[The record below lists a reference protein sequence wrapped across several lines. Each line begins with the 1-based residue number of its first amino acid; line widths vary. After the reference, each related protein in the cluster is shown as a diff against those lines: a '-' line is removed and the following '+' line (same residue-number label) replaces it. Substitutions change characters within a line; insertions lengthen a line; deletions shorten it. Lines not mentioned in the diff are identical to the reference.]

1 MAIPGR
7 PRKLRRAVLGSACV
21 VMTVSGCAWDGVN
34 SLPLPG
40 ATGREAGATTLYIEM
55 ADVGTLTP
63 NSPVL
68 IDDVVVGSIGDI
80 HVENWHALVEV
91 SVQPGEV
98 VPANAQARV
107 GQTSLLGS
115 MHLALD
121 PPPGRAPEGRLES
134 GARIAL
140 DDTAT
145 YPSTEQTLASL
156 SVVVNGGGLGQV
168 GDIVGSLGAAFKGR
182 ETNIRALLDRL
193 DVFLGT
199 LDAQR
204 ADIVA
209 TLDGLNRLGGTF
221 AAQRDVLADAL
232 RRIPPAL
239 DVLIRER
246 PDLVSAMD
254 HLRTFSDTANGV
266 LTTVHDDL
274 LTDLRNLE
282 PTLRAL
288 AQVGPDINKAIAF
301 ATVFPYGQY
310 LVDNGVRGD
319 FINLFATVD
328 LTIPRLRRELL
339 LGTPW
344 GDPTAVIQAA
354 VGDPG
359 YAEQTENPLG
369 FGIVPPSAATPPPA
383 APAPE
388 PAPAPAPEPAPAPAP
403 GLPFPLPQLP
413 LPQIPLPPGI
423 GGR

>member
-1 MAIPGR
+1 MAKSGR
-7 PRKLRRAVLGSACV
+7 RKSVRNAVLGCV
-21 VMTVSGCAWDGVN
+21 CVALTATGCNWDGVN

-40 ATGREAGATTLYIEM
+40 ATGRGPDATVLYVEM

-80 HVENWHALVEV
+80 TVENWHALVEV
-91 SVQPGEV
+91 SIQPGQV
-98 VPANAQARV
+98 IPANAQARV

-115 MHLALD
+115 MHLALN
-121 PPPGRAPEGRLES
+121 PPPGQPPQGQLAPGS
-134 GARIAL
+134 RIEL
-140 DDTAT
+140 DDTGT

-156 SVVVNGGGLGQV
+156 SVVVNGGGLGQI
-168 GDIVGSLGAAFKGR
+168 GDIVGSLSAAFEGR

-193 DVFLGT
+193 DVFLST
-199 LDAQR
+199 LDGQR

-209 TLDGLNRLGGTF
+209 TIDGLNRLGGTF
-221 AAQRDVLADAL
+221 AAQRDVLTEAL
-232 RRIPPAL
+232 HKIPPAL
-239 DVLIRER
+239 DVLIAER
-246 PDLVSAMD
+246 PDLVTALD
-254 HLRTFSDTANGV
+254 RLRTFSDTADGV
-266 LTTVHDDL
+266 LTAAHDDL
-274 LTDLRNLE
+274 LANLRNLE
-282 PTLRAL
+282 PTLKAL
-288 AQVGPDINKAIAF
+288 ADVGPDINSAIQF

-359 YAEQTENPLG
+359 YAEQTKNPLG
-369 FGIVPPSAATPPPA
+369 
-383 APAPE
+383 
-388 PAPAPAPEPAPAPAP
+388 
-403 GLPFPLPQLP
+403 
-413 LPQIPLPPGI
+413 
-423 GGR
+423 

>member
-1 MAIPGR
+1 MGC
-7 PRKLRRAVLGSACV
+7 ACV
-21 VMTVSGCAWDGVN
+21 VVTASGCAWDGVN

-40 ATGREAGATTLYIEM
+40 AIGRGPDATTLYVEM

-91 SVQPGEV
+91 SIQPGDV

-121 PPPGRAPEGRLES
+121 PPPGQQPRGQLQS
-134 GARIAL
+134 GARIEL

-156 SVVVNGGGLGQV
+156 SVVVNGGGLGQI
-168 GDIVGSLGAAFKGR
+168 GDIVGSLGAAFEGR
-182 ETNIRALLDRL
+182 ETDIRALLDRL

-204 ADIVA
+204 SDIVA
-209 TLDGLNRLGGTF
+209 TIDGLNRLGGTF
-221 AAQRDVLADAL
+221 AAQRDVLTDAL
-232 RRIPPAL
+232 HKIPPAL
-239 DVLIRER
+239 DVLLAER
-246 PDLVSAMD
+246 PNLVTALD
-254 HLRTFSDTANGV
+254 RLRTFSDTTSGV
-266 LTTVHDDL
+266 LNTVHDDL
-274 LTDLRNLE
+274 LTNLRNLE

-288 AQVGPDINKAIAF
+288 AEVGPDINKAIAF

-359 YAEQTENPLG
+359 YAEQTKNPLG
-369 FGIVPPSAATPPPA
+369 FGVA
-383 APAPE
+383 APPVPAPA
-388 PAPAPAPEPAPAPAP
+388 PAPAPAPEPAPVPAPPPAPAP
-403 GLPFPLPQLP
+403 GLPFPLPQIP

-423 GGR
+423 GGN

>member
-7 PRKLRRAVLGSACV
+7 PRKWRRAVLGCACV
-21 VMTVSGCAWDGVN
+21 VVTASGCAWDGVN

-40 ATGREAGATTLYIEM
+40 ATGRGDGATTLYVEM

-68 IDDVVVGSIGDI
+68 IDDVVVGSVGDI

-91 SVQPGEV
+91 SVQAGEV

-121 PPPGRAPEGRLES
+121 PPPGQAPQGHLES
-134 GARIAL
+134 GARIEL
-140 DDTAT
+140 DDTTT

-168 GDIVGSLGAAFKGR
+168 GDIVSSLGAAFEGR
-182 ETNIRALLDRL
+182 ETDIRALLDRL

-209 TLDGLNRLGGTF
+209 TIDGLNRLGGTF
-221 AAQRDVLADAL
+221 AAQRDVLTEAL
-232 RRIPPAL
+232 RKIPPAL

-246 PDLVSAMD
+246 PDLTGALD
-254 HLRTFSDTANGV
+254 RLRIFSDTANSV
-266 LTTVHDDL
+266 LTAVHDDL
-274 LTDLRNLE
+274 LTNLRNLE

-288 AQVGPDINKAIAF
+288 ADVGPDINKAIAF

-359 YAEQTENPLG
+359 YAEQTRNPLG
-369 FGIVPPSAATPPPA
+369 FGITAPPA
-383 APAPE
+383 AAPP
-388 PAPAPAPEPAPAPAP
+388 PAPAPAPTPAPAPAPAPAP

-413 LPQIPLPPGI
+413 LPQLPLPPGI

>member
-1 MAIPGR
+1 MPIPGGR
-7 PRKLRRAVLGSACV
+7 TRWHRRVLSCACV
-21 VMTVSGCAWDGVN
+21 LLTATGCAWDGVN

-40 ATGREAGATTLYIEM
+40 AAGRGGDATVLYVEM
-55 ADVGTLTP
+55 ADIGTLTP

-68 IDDVVVGSIGDI
+68 IDDVVVGSIGEI
-80 HVENWHALVEV
+80 RVENWHALVEV
-91 SVQPGEV
+91 SIEPGEV

-115 MHLALD
+115 MHLALN
-121 PPPGRAPEGRLES
+121 PPPGQRPRGRLEP
-134 GARIAL
+134 GARIGL

-168 GDIVGSLGAAFKGR
+168 GDIVGSLGAALQGR
-182 ETNIRALLDRL
+182 ETVIRALLDRL

-209 TLDGLNRLGGTF
+209 ALDGLARLGGVF
-221 AAQRDVLADAL
+221 AAQRDVLTEAL
-232 RRIPPAL
+232 REIPPAL
-239 DVLIRER
+239 DVLIAER
-246 PDLVSAMD
+246 PDLVTALD
-254 HLRTFSDTANGV
+254 RLRTFSDTTGGV
-266 LTTVHDDL
+266 LNTVRDDL
-274 LTDLRNLE
+274 LANLRNLE

-288 AQVGPDINKAIAF
+288 AAVGPDLNSAIQF

-319 FINLFATVD
+319 YINLFATVD

-359 YAEQTENPLG
+359 YAEQTRNPLG
-369 FGIVPPSAATPPPA
+369 FGVVPPPA
-383 APAPE
+383 AP
-388 PAPAPAPEPAPAPAP
+388 PAPAPAEAPAPAPAQAP
-403 GLPFPLPQLP
+403 APAPNPVFPLPQIQLP
-413 LPQIPLPPGI
+413 RIPLPPGI
-423 GGR
+423 GGG

>member
-1 MAIPGR
+1 MRI
-7 PRKLRRAVLGSACV
+7 RRAVLGCACV
-21 VMTVSGCAWDGVN
+21 ALTATGCNWDGVN

-40 ATGREAGATTLYIEM
+40 ATGRGPDATVLYVEM

-80 HVENWHALVEV
+80 SVENWHALVEV
-91 SVQPGEV
+91 SIQPGQV

-115 MHLALD
+115 MHLALN
-121 PPPGRAPEGRLES
+121 PPPGQAPQGQLAPGS
-134 GARIAL
+134 RIEL
-140 DDTAT
+140 DNTGS

-156 SVVVNGGGLGQV
+156 SVVVNGGGLGQL
-168 GDIVGSLGAAFKGR
+168 GDIIGSLSAALEGR

-193 DVFLGT
+193 DLFMGT

-209 TLDGLNRLGGTF
+209 TIDGLNRLGGTF
-221 AAQRDVLADAL
+221 AAQRDVLTEAL
-232 RRIPPAL
+232 NRIPPAL
-239 DVLIRER
+239 DVLIAER
-246 PDLVSAMD
+246 PDLTTALD
-254 HLRTFSDTANGV
+254 RLRTFSDTTNGV
-266 LTTVHDDL
+266 LTAVHDDL
-274 LTDLRNLE
+274 LTNLRNLE
-282 PTLRAL
+282 PTVKAL
-288 AQVGPDINKAIAF
+288 ADVGPDIVSAIQF

-359 YAEQTENPLG
+359 YAEQTKNPLG
-369 FGIVPPSAATPPPA
+369 FGVTPPPVA
-383 APAPE
+383 A
-388 PAPAPAPEPAPAPAP
+388 PAPAPAPESPPAPAPAPAPVP
-403 GLPFPLPQLP
+403 GLPFPLPPMQ
-413 LPQIPLPPGI
+413 LPQIPGI
-423 GGR
+423 GGG